1 MKSTKNSTRTL
12 TVLALLIA
20 MSIVF
25 SRVLSISTGFV
36 RFNLGSLPV
45 LLAGIVF
52 GPGAGFAV
60 GALADMIGGILA
72 GYAINPL
79 ITLGAASI
87 GLVGGWLWQTLPHTL
102 RLGQRP
108 CGGLYRDQLAGAPH
122 FLWLRLERAGSP
134 CPQRADPDGGEHR
147 AAPAADGE

>member
-25 SRVLSISTGFV
+25 SWVLSISTGFV

-60 GALADMIGGILA
+60 GALADIIGGILA
-72 GYAINPL
+72 LADSAHP
-79 ITLGAASI
+79 AAWPAAPAQC
-87 GLVGGWLWQTLPHTL
+87 GG
-102 RLGQRP
+102 GP
-108 CGGLYRDQLAGAPH
+108 CGGLYHHQLAGAPH